1 MMYFLKN
8 NCTVTNSIP
17 TLNLRGIFKV
27 GIPRL
32 MDLGTSKLLKVC
44 LHVIADDKFAIIT
57 VSKMQMYSYLE
68 QMSYS
73 IQLDFILLI

>member
-17 TLNLRGIFKV
+17 TLTLRGIFKV

-32 MDLGTSKLLKVC
+32 MDLGTSKLLKLC
-44 LHVIADDKFAIIT
+44 LRVIATDKFAIIT

-73 IQLDFILLI
+73 IQLDFILSI